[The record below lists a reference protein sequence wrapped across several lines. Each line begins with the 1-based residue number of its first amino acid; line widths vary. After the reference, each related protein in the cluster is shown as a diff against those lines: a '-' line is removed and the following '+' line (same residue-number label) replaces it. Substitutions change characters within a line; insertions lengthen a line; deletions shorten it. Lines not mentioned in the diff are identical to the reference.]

1 MSPSPELVTLLL
13 LGVLVGADDSCW
25 SECFQE
31 KMPQCGV
38 WLMKET
44 NPDVAGT
51 YELNHG
57 MVNMSCEFSSLPEPA
72 SVTWLHKAP
81 NSISW
86 IDFAC
91 SNKDETKQ
99 CRETEHRV
107 TSRCLL
113 RTNSLTMTGTYR
125 CQATTSEQKNKAISS
140 EFSINVVGI
149 ENVAVLHHHLPYGK
163 LGYIEVEVCANPK
176 PEIFWLTSD
185 AIVRPHS
192 GGNSLVSATHLHPK
206 KERRFHDGPATV
218 VPYCYTSR
226 LLIRNVTSTDTYQLL
241 VKGETESRTVD
252 LHVKVSDLPV
262 SSTCLWLSIY
272 PILVVLVSV
281 L

>member
-1 MSPSPELVTLLL
+1 MYLLLEPLALLL
-13 LGVLVGADDSCW
+13 LSTLASADDSCW

-72 SVTWLHKAP
+72 VVTWLHKAP

-99 CRETEHRV
+99 CR
-107 TSRCLL
+107 
-113 RTNSLTMTGTYR
+113 
-125 CQATTSEQKNKAISS
+125 
-140 EFSINVVGI
+140 
-149 ENVAVLHHHLPYGK
+149 
-163 LGYIEVEVCANPK
+163 
-176 PEIFWLTSD
+176 
-185 AIVRPHS
+185 
-192 GGNSLVSATHLHPK
+192 
-206 KERRFHDGPATV
+206 
-218 VPYCYTSR
+218 
-226 LLIRNVTSTDTYQLL
+226 
-241 VKGETESRTVD
+241 
-252 LHVKVSDLPV
+252 
-262 SSTCLWLSIY
+262 
-272 PILVVLVSV
+272 
-281 L
+281 